1 MVVFMQ
7 DYPVFSIFMVNFHA
21 LLMMITSGTIEPV
34 TEVTGNRME
43 LFNEAFVLLTTYHLY
58 QFTEFMTDLQN
69 RSYVGKSLMILIIV
83 NVLINIAV
91 IVKQTSFLA
100 ARKLKLRYL
109 RWRQNKR
116 IKEQLDKKLE
126 KAAYRQ

>member
-21 LLMMITSGTIEPV
+21 LLMMITSGTIEPG

-69 RSYVGKSLMILIIV
+69 RSYVGKSLMIMIIV
-83 NVLINIAV
+83 NVLINIGV
-91 IVKQTSFLA
+91 IVMKTSTLA

-109 RWRQNKR
+109 SWRQNKR
-116 IKEQLDKKLE
+116 IKEQFQLKLE
-126 KAAYRQ
+126 KATAKQ

>member
-34 TEVTGNRME
+34 TEVVGNKME

-83 NVLINIAV
+83 NVLINIGV
-91 IVKQTSFLA
+91 TVSQTSALA

-116 IKEQLDKKLE
+116 IKEQFDKKLQ
-126 KAAYRQ
+126 KAAARQ

>member
-69 RSYVGKSLMILIIV
+69 RSYVGKSLMIMIIV
-83 NVLINIAV
+83 NVLNNIGV
-91 IVKQTSFLA
+91 TVKQTSALA

-116 IKEQLDKKLE
+116 IKEQFE
-126 KAAYRQ
+126 

>member
-1 MVVFMQ
+1 MTEMV
-7 DYPVFSIFMVNFHA
+7 
-21 LLMMITSGTIEPV
+21 
-34 TEVTGNRME
+34 GNRME

-83 NVLINIAV
+83 NVLINIGVTV
-91 IVKQTSFLA
+91 IQTSTLA
-100 ARKLKLRYL
+100 ARRLKLRYL

-116 IKEQLDKKLE
+116 IKEQFDKKLQ
-126 KAAYRQ
+126 KAAARQ

>member
-1 MVVFMQ
+1 MQ

-116 IKEQLDKKLE
+116 IKEQLENKLK
-126 KAAYRQ
+126 KAAARQ